1 MQIIILADGMG
12 ARAGDLAVAEP
23 RALVEIAGHSLI
35 DYALAFAGEI
45 GAEHR
50 IVVGGFSYR
59 EVCAHVEAREVDAV
73 LVENTDHRKGSLLSF
88 LAGRARLEPG
98 GFVLLR
104 VERVY
109 KPAVARA
116 MAELAARAAEVTIFG
131 DTGLLYV
138 PAERV
143 AAHGDAAHRALDEI
157 GEAATTDDVLAILAK
172 EGSPAQV
179 VTVEGAWLEVVS
191 PDDRLQANQVLASE
205 KWWPALA
212 R

>member
-1 MQIIILADGMG
+1 VQIIILADGMG

-23 RALVEIAGHSLI
+23 GALVEAAGHPLV
-35 DYALAFAGEI
+35 DYALAFAGEL

-59 EVCAHVEAREVDAV
+59 EVAAHVEAHDTDAV
-73 LVENTDHRKGSLLSF
+73 LVDNADYRKGNLLSF

-109 KPAVARA
+109 RPAVARA
-116 MAELAARAAEVTIFG
+116 VSEMAGRTAEVTVFG

-143 AAHGDAAHRALDEI
+143 APHGDAAHRVLEEI
-157 GEAATTDDVLAILAK
+157 GESATTGDVLALMAK
-172 EGSPAQV
+172 DGRPAHVVPLEG
-179 VTVEGAWLEVVS
+179 GWLEVVT
-191 PDDRLQANQVLASE
+191 PDDRLQANQVLAAE
-205 KWWPALA
+205 RWWPALA

>member
-23 RALVEIAGHSLI
+23 RALVEVAGHPLI

-50 IVVGGFSYR
+50 IIVGGFSYR
-59 EVCAHVEAREVDAV
+59 EVAAHVEARDTDAV
-73 LVENTDHRKGSLLSF
+73 LVENADHRKGNLLSF

-109 KPAVARA
+109 RPALARA
-116 MAELAARAAEVTIFG
+116 VAELAARASEVTIFG
-131 DTGLLYV
+131 ETGLLYV

-143 AAHGDAAHRALDEI
+143 APHGDVAHRVLDEI
-157 GEAATTDDVLAILAK
+157 GETATTDHVLALLAK
-172 EGSPAQV
+172 DGTPPQRLPVDGTWLDV
-179 VTVEGAWLEVVS
+179 VT